1 MKLTLVEYSR
11 VLISAIDQE
20 SIEAENLGSTE
31 AQPLHVNVINFVFIF
46 SFIKKFSTFQTKITL
61 NLIKLKPHT
70 NQNYQ
75 IYFYFFL

>member
-31 AQPLHVNVINFVFIF
+31 AQPLHDNVISLVFIF
-46 SFIKKFSTFQTKITL
+46 TFINKNFQL
-61 NLIKLKPHT
+61 FLK
-70 NQNYQ
+70 QKSLS
-75 IYFYFFL
+75 I